1 MAYLVHTAHAQ
12 CLGLWV
18 GTVGWI
24 LIGVTLGLVQWRVWQ
39 VDDLSKISSGVAWVG
54 VWRVCFY
61 SHVLVTPQFKVM
73 YCQRMGL
80 AEDYTP
86 PEVAA
91 AQVLML
97 VALGAGLCGNAFGVY
112 GLRIIYFGL
121 EKNAPIR
128 KVFTAAGAFC
138 LLAAMLALVPLLW
151 NLNSVVTN
159 QTIAFPEQFY
169 MPQAPVK
176 QHTGPAIGVGI
187 VASMQLIASAV
198 IFFSYRLLGQ
208 GGRSVEPFPAE
219 TTLDMTSHVT
229 SLSRHSVETGRYTQR
244 PSQARGNPAFQSD
257 ENL

>member
-24 LIGVTLGLVQWRVWQ
+24 LTGVALGLVQWRVWQ
-39 VDDLSKISSGVAWVG
+39 VDDLSVISSGVVWVG

-61 SHVLVTPQFKVM
+61 SHVRVTPEFKVM

-112 GLRIIYFGL
+112 GLRSIYFGL
-121 EKNAPIR
+121 EKNAPVR
-128 KVFTAAGAFC
+128 SVFTAAGAFC
-138 LLAAMLALVPLLW
+138 LLAATLALVPLLW

-159 QTIAFPEQFY
+159 QTIAFPTQFY
-169 MPQAPVK
+169 MPQAPVE

-187 VASMQLIASAV
+187 VASTLLIASGV
-198 IFFSYRLLGQ
+198 IFFSYRLPDR
-208 GGRSVEPFPAE
+208 GGRSVEPFSAE
-219 TTLDMTSHVT
+219 TTMDM
-229 SLSRHSVETGRYTQR
+229 SRDSVETDRYTPR
-244 PSQARGNPAFQSD
+244 PSQARDNPAFQSD